1 MKWCSR
7 CAALVLLWPAWSAA
21 HGFDERYDL
30 PAPLS
35 YFVWGACAT
44 VGLSFLVMA
53 LFARASPQADALLPQ
68 TGQWSLQL
76 GAWAKP
82 LALIVRLLAL
92 ALFVLAVASALY
104 GTGDPLVN
112 LAPTLV
118 WIVAWLG
125 LALLAG
131 FVVDVWP
138 LLDPW
143 RTVYDALDTLL
154 RRLGVTQ
161 GLNLGWRWPAWLGCW
176 PAVLLLLL
184 WGWLEMVFPIAAV
197 PWQLGTMLCLWTL
210 INLAGMVCSGREVWQ
225 RHADLFSVY
234 YATLGRLAPLAW
246 DENRKTLHLRW
257 PGAGLL
263 QGPSELAGGVAF
275 VMAMLST
282 VLFDGMHGGEA
293 WYVLDSL
300 LHHYFARWMDI
311 NGYVPGTIGLLGV
324 WLFFLLAYGA
334 SCFITSRLT
343 RQGTM
348 ADTARRFA
356 LTLVPIAAAYV
367 LAHNF
372 SSLLIQGQNVIA
384 MLSDP
389 LGRQWNLFG
398 TAGHYANIG
407 LIDARTTWY
416 VAIGAIVAGHVLSV
430 WLAHRI
436 ALREYTTQRQAV
448 VATLPLTVLM
458 VFYTGISLSV
468 MAEPM
473 VNFQGQVED
482 QPTRAPGAMMG
493 GAALSASMAKPAA
506 CL

>member
-1 MKWCSR
+1 MKPRAWP
-7 CAALVLLWPAWSAA
+7 AAAALLWPAWAAA

-30 PAPLS
+30 PAPLG
-35 YFVWGACAT
+35 YFVGGACAT
-44 VGLSFLVMA
+44 VGLSFVVIA
-53 LFARASPQADALLPQ
+53 LFARTRPRAGVAPPAAGRWRL
-68 TGQWSLQL
+68 
-76 GAWAKP
+76 P
-82 LALIVRLLAL
+82 LAAPARAFGLGLRLLAL
-92 ALFVLAVASALY
+92 ALFVLAVISALY

-125 LALLAG
+125 LALVAA
-131 FVVDVWP
+131 FVVDIWP

-143 RTVYDALDTLL
+143 RTLYEALDALA
-154 RRLGVTQ
+154 RRLGVAR
-161 GLNLGWRWPAWLGCW
+161 GLNLGWRWPGRLGRW

-184 WGWLEMVFPIAAV
+184 WGWFEMVYPIATV
-197 PWQLGTMLCLWTL
+197 PSRLGSLLCIWTA
-210 INLAGMVCSGREVWQ
+210 INLAGMVCFGREVWQ

-234 YATLGRLAPLAW
+234 YATLGRLAPLVW
-246 DENRKTLHLRW
+246 DAQAQALRLRW
-257 PGAGLL
+257 PGAGVLE
-263 QGPSELAGGVAF
+263 GPGLSQREQIGTVGF

-282 VLFDGMHGGEA
+282 VLFDGMHGGDA
-293 WYVLDSL
+293 WFFLDSL
-300 LHHYFARWMDI
+300 LHRHFPRWMDV
-311 NGYVPGTIGLLGV
+311 NGYVPGTTGLVGV

-334 SCFITSRLT
+334 SCFITARLT
-343 RQGTM
+343 RQDSMSGT
-348 ADTARRFA
+348 AVRFA

-430 WLAHRI
+430 GLAHRI
-436 ALREYTTQRQAV
+436 ALRDHATQRQAV
-448 VATLPLTVLM
+448 VATLPLTLLM
-458 VFYTGISLSV
+458 VFYTAISLSV
-468 MAEPM
+468 IAEPM
-473 VNFQGQVED
+473 VNFAG
-482 QPTRAPGAMMG
+482 
-493 GAALSASMAKPAA
+493 
-506 CL
+506 